1 MMTDMTYDIFETA
14 LGWVAIAAR
23 DGKVRRSTLPEKS
36 RLAALESIEAD
47 INGAELDEDATTHVR
62 DVITR
67 YCAGEDID
75 LSTLPIDFSD
85 VTPFFA
91 RAYAACRSIPAG
103 ETRSYAWLANEAGNA
118 RAARGAG
125 QAMARNRWPLLVP
138 CHRVIGSDG
147 SLHGFGGGTGL
158 PLKARLLELE
168 RSSAAAA
175 STA

>member
-1 MMTDMTYDIFETA
+1 MTGMTYDVFETA
-14 LGWVAIAAR
+14 LGWVAIAAT
-23 DGKVRRSTLPEKS
+23 DGRVRRSTLPEKS
-36 RLAALESIEAD
+36 RLAALESIESDIRLAEYDEEATAD
-47 INGAELDEDATTHVR
+47 TR
-62 DVITR
+62 DMITR
-67 YCAGEDID
+67 YCAGEDVD
-75 LSTLPIDFSD
+75 LSTLPIDFKD

-147 SLHGFGGGTGL
+147 SLHGFGGGVGL

-168 RSSAAAA
+168 RRSIAAA
-175 STA
+175 

>member
-1 MMTDMTYDIFETA
+1 MMTGMTYDVFETA
-14 LGWVAIAAR
+14 LGWVAVAAS

-36 RLAALESIEAD
+36 RVAALESIEPDIQSAD
-47 INGAELDEDATTHVR
+47 YDEEATAGTR
-62 DVITR
+62 DLIAR
-67 YCAGEDID
+67 YCAGEDVD
-75 LSTLPIDFSD
+75 LSTLPIDFHG

-91 RAYAACRSIPAG
+91 RAYSACRSIPPG

-147 SLHGFGGGTGL
+147 NLHGFGGGVGL

-168 RSSAAAA
+168 RRSVPAA
-175 STA
+175 

>member
-1 MMTDMTYDIFETA
+1 MMTGMTYDVFETA
-14 LGWVAIAAR
+14 LGWVAVTAS

-36 RLAALESIEAD
+36 RLAALERVESEIRSADYDEEATAD
-47 INGAELDEDATTHVR
+47 TR
-62 DVITR
+62 DMITR
-67 YCAGEDID
+67 YCAGEDVD
-75 LSTLPIDFSD
+75 LSTLPIDFD
-85 VTPFFA
+85 GVTPFFA
-91 RAYAACRSIPAG
+91 RAYAACRSIPPG
-103 ETRSYAWLANEAGNA
+103 ETRSYAWLANEAGNV

-168 RSSAAAA
+168 RRSLAAV
-175 STA
+175 

>member
-1 MMTDMTYDIFETA
+1 MTGITYDVFETA
-14 LGWVAIAAR
+14 MGWVAVAAS

-36 RLAALESIEAD
+36 RMAALERIESDIQSAEYDEEATAD
-47 INGAELDEDATTHVR
+47 TR
-62 DVITR
+62 DMIAR
-67 YCAGEDID
+67 YCAGEDVD
-75 LSTLPIDFSD
+75 LATLPVDFHG

-91 RAYAACRSIPAG
+91 RAYAACRSIPPG

-147 SLHGFGGGTGL
+147 SLHGFGGSVGL

-168 RSSAAAA
+168 RRGASAAPKA
-175 STA
+175 